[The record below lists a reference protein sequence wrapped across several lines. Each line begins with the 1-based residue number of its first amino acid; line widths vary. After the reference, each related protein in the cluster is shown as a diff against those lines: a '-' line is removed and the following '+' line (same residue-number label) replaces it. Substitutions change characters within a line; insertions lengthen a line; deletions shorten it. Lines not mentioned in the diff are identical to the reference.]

1 MKISDMTNDQNKKLA
16 YCHTNFI
23 QNITEVIKLTQLWK
37 FEDQINT
44 IKILEIKLK
53 YGIKNMNQLT
63 LN

>member
-16 YCHTNFI
+16 YFHTNFI

-44 IKILEIKLK
+44 IKMLEIKLK